1 LGAADERGCCWG
13 EERER
18 LTAAEQKEE
27 GSGQSGFHGV
37 VEVRTPKGRTKGH
50 IMVHVAL
57 LLLLLVCGA
66 YVSTEMA
73 GENDLDLS
81 SVWRRGRL

>member
-1 LGAADERGCCWG
+1 
-13 EERER
+13 
-18 LTAAEQKEE
+18 
-27 GSGQSGFHGV
+27 
-37 VEVRTPKGRTKGH
+37 
-50 IMVHVAL
+50 VHVAL

-73 GENDLDLS
+73 GENHLDLS